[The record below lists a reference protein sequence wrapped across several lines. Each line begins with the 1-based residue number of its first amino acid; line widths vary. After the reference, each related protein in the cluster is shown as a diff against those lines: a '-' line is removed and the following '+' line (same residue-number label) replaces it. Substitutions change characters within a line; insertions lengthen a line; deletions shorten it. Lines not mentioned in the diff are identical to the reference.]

1 MCVKKL
7 IKKNKGENTMAAV
20 TNNYVY
26 SIKTKKAS
34 EKKIPVINKDKVE
47 RFKKM
52 LSKYSDNK

>member
-1 MCVKKL
+1 
-7 IKKNKGENTMAAV
+7 MAAV